1 MASEV
6 AQAPVEAVE
15 EVMGGA
21 QPQSELPPIASC
33 DPLKLQAARDII
45 PGKTISPVN
54 LTGWAPAKTKPRKQE
69 LMRAILERDS
79 SQRCKHWSVEKC
91 VHFLLETPP
100 AVIAAAIGAA
110 PDPAAAAPAAAPAA
124 AQQPTQN
131 REEGPTDTSSRWSK
145 FKDVRLLHAIAE
157 NRAQFVARDRK
168 LTRAELDAGA
178 RHACWEDVCKTFNSQ
193 QEFAILA
200 SQEAADKFASFG
212 SRCLPTS
219 YVLERD
225 KAMKEFGSL
234 RTQLTKCLVNFRR
247 SGMGTQTKTCAWH
260 RLRRGGRS
268 GRSGATA
275 PGSPGIAR
283 PWYRDRPTGGA
294 GVLAWLARDVR
305 VFRNVFGVG
314 AAVPRPAML
323 WDSE

>member
-1 MASEV
+1 MDSWREDEFGNQGGLGGLGVLQAAVDAQEGENHPPQVPPGVPEALADKPEEGPVAPEV

-33 DPLKLQAARDII
+33 DPLKLQAAQDII

-79 SQRCKHWSVEKC
+79 SQRCKHWPVEKC
-91 VHFLLETPP
+91 VLFLLETPP

-124 AQQPTQN
+124 AQQSTQN

-178 RHACWEDVCKTFNSQ
+178 RHACWESVCKTFNSQ

-200 SQEAADKFASFG
+200 SQEAMLTSMHPLAFG
-212 SRCLPTS
+212 ACPP
-219 YVLERD
+219 V
-225 KAMKEFGSL
+225 
-234 RTQLTKCLVNFRR
+234 
-247 SGMGTQTKTCAWH
+247 
-260 RLRRGGRS
+260 
-268 GRSGATA
+268 
-275 PGSPGIAR
+275 R
-283 PWYRDRPTGGA
+283 P
-294 GVLAWLARDVR
+294 
-305 VFRNVFGVG
+305 
-314 AAVPRPAML
+314 
-323 WDSE
+323 